1 MLKMLDGLKGKISK
15 FKKPDDSIV
24 NKLDKIKNM
33 EQQSASPVYSPDGSV
48 ISPDPNLI
56 AAQMG
61 QIQEE
66 TMGKVEEMVDSKI
79 EALGNISDTVN
90 EMSTQVGK
98 LDNAVAIAK
107 RNVEEYDERFNKME
121 ETILELLSLY
131 EIVSNSINPF
141 VGDSDNKPMD
151 DRKIKTIE
159 KHLNDLDASINHL
172 SGNINQVDISATEE
186 EFKNIQVEFDKK
198 LQEYD
203 AQLSKLQ
210 LEMKE
215 QKQSTVEHTP
225 EISEPVPVV
234 SEIPDQIAIVEETEM
249 SHQQIHQVPQMQ
261 QDFPIQQAPQTPSH
275 QQTPPVQQTSPVQQS
290 IPQLPQSSPIPDIQ
304 QELQAF
310 HSAPQ
315 PKATAQLEDVENDS
329 ESSIIL
335 LNWVEFLMEK
345 VGKNNLMD
353 VLDYYNEIGWISE
366 KISNKILVYAS
377 GIDYYDE
384 KPTWKLMPED
394 HTKSLMFIERLCG
407 KKMNINAI
415 HKIERD
421 MDKVKH
427 HSEPYFDL

>member
-141 VGDSDNKPMD
+141 VGDSDNKLMD

-234 SEIPDQIAIVEETEM
+234 SEIPDQIAIVEETEI

-275 QQTPPVQQTSPVQQS
+275 QQTPPVQQS

-315 PKATAQLEDVENDS
+315 PKATAQLEDVENTS

-427 HSEPYFDL
+427 HSEPYFDI